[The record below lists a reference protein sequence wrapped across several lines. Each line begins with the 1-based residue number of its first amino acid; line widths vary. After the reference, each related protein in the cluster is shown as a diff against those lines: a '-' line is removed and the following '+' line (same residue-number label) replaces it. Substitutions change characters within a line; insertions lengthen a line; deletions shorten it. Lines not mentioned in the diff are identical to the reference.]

1 MKIQVEIKN
10 HNKNKD
16 EVLWFYSWDNNYK
29 YCLGCIYNYTY
40 ERDDFKWLFDFI
52 VNLNWKFNK
61 FSNCDIKETEERWED
76 WLDSYCNKTI
86 IHSFPN
92 LKDIKFITHLNDM
105 SESENCNLEDV
116 FNFLSRNT
124 GIKFKIKRY

>member
-1 MKIQVEIKN
+1 MTIQVEIKK
-10 HNKNKD
+10 HGKQQH
-16 EVLWFYSWDNNYK
+16 EILWFYSWDDDYK
-29 YCLGCIYNYTY
+29 YCLGCIYNYIY

-76 WLDSYCNKTI
+76 WLDSYCDKTI

-92 LKDIKFITHLNDM
+92 LKDIKFVTHLNDM

-116 FNFLSRNT
+116 FNFISRNT
-124 GIKFKIKRY
+124 NVKFRIKRY